1 MDFFFLGVIAITLLL
16 VIVLIIYLV
25 GRMNDLEK
33 ETKSVASK
41 ISDVAAHNPANQG
54 PFAGLNEKK
63 LWDAMTG
70 KSVDGVS
77 GALLEDVRLRYEPV
91 LYKHI
96 ESLFEEGRLD
106 AQMGVAA
113 SPENVKRINVLRGIV
128 DSWLPPA
135 QCNTIYQCGVD
146 LVQKTAD
153 QRPMIRQLLD
163 EACTTLYERTQF
175 ELKQPFSEILMGP
188 SDANN
193 APDTTNTPTE
203 GAVNQNPPNS
213 PTT

>member
-1 MDFFFLGVIAITLLL
+1 MAIDFFFLGVIAITLLL
-16 VIVLIIYLV
+16 VIVLVIYLV

-33 ETKSVASK
+33 ETRSVASK
-41 ISDVAAHNPANQG
+41 ISEANASNPANQG

-70 KSVDGVS
+70 KAVDGVS
-77 GALLEDVRLRYEPV
+77 GNLLEDVRLRYEPV
-91 LYKHI
+91 LSKHI

-113 SPENVKRINVLRGIV
+113 SPENVKRINVLRGVV

-153 QRPMIRQLLD
+153 QRPAIRQALD
-163 EACTTLYERTQF
+163 EACKTLYERAQF
-175 ELKQPFSEILMGP
+175 ELKQPFSDVLMGP
-188 SDANN
+188 VEAPSAPNSDNSTD
-193 APDTTNTPTE
+193 APDGSKP
-203 GAVNQNPPNS
+203 AV
-213 PTT
+213 